1 VTIAITFPFFSAH
14 AQPDRVAYAPVPDA
28 VAQPAPRSQP
38 ASQPEV
44 HRTGPAAGKRLAWLD
59 ALRGI
64 AALCVVFDHLT
75 YSVLQ
80 PVRHSV
86 YHWFDPGQYGV
97 FVFFLVSGYI
107 VPASLERK
115 GSVRGFWVSRVFR
128 LYPLYLF
135 AVGAMIVLWA
145 TGIGSLSGM
154 NSDAVTSSF
163 ADVFMLQSVLW
174 APTLPNVV
182 WSLAY
187 EMVFYLLL
195 TALFLGGAH
204 RRSGRYAL
212 VFAVG
217 AVALGGVLHPGSLS
231 YDLLTPG
238 VAVAITDSLVLAG
251 LVLALA
257 GRGRA
262 RTAGAA
268 LAAATGLLVISFNSG
283 YAAPWESFAIFAL
296 MFTGTVLYRAE
307 AGEYPWRRAVY
318 VVILVFGFALVAA
331 QWHTSPESESFV
343 AIRKTFN
350 SLEFAG
356 LTFAVAMLCRHK
368 KVPGA
373 LAWLGLVSY
382 SVYLLHPVL
391 IEAYTSVPWTQDE
404 NFVPME
410 LFLVAVF
417 VAALLVC
424 CGLTYRFIEAPMQR
438 LGRRVAS
445 RLDARFGPD
454 VLRPWRP
461 RPEAAGELAGQ
472 ADGLAVR
479 R

>member
-1 VTIAITFPFFSAH
+1 M
-14 AQPDRVAYAPVPDA
+14 
-28 VAQPAPRSQP
+28 
-38 ASQPEV
+38 
-44 HRTGPAAGKRLAWLD
+44 
-59 ALRGI
+59 
-64 AALCVVFDHLT
+64 VFDHLT

-80 PVRHSV
+80 PVRNSV

-154 NSDAVTSSF
+154 NSDPVTSSF

-195 TALFLGGAH
+195 TSLFLGGVH

-212 VFAVG
+212 VAGVA

-238 VAVAITDSLVLAG
+238 VVVAITDGLILAG
-251 LVLALA
+251 LALALA
-257 GRGRA
+257 ARGPW
-262 RTAGAA
+262 RTVGAA
-268 LAAATGLLVISFNSG
+268 LAAATGLLVIMFNSG
-283 YAAPWESFAIFAL
+283 YAARWEAFTIFAL
-296 MFTGTVLYRAE
+296 MFTGTLLYRAE
-307 AGEYPWRRAVY
+307 NGEYPWSRARY
-318 VVILVFGFALVAA
+318 VVIGVFGIVLVAA
-331 QWHTSPESESFV
+331 LWHTSPEAGSFV
-343 AIRKTFN
+343 AIRTGFN

-356 LTFAVAMLCRHK
+356 LTFALAMLCRRK
-368 KVPGA
+368 KVPRA

-391 IEAYTSVPWTQDE
+391 IEVYASVPWTQNE

-410 LFLVAVF
+410 LLMVAVF
-417 VAALLVC
+417 VSVLLVC
-424 CGLTYRFIEAPMQR
+424 CGLTRRFIEAPMQR
-438 LGRRVAS
+438 LGRRVAG

-454 VLRPWRP
+454 VLRLR
-461 RPEAAGELAGQ
+461 
-472 ADGLAVR
+472 
-479 R
+479 